1 MLLLSFLRGSSTP
14 ATKELQL
21 SVAQNQALCDRADIY
36 LYIPTIAGIRVTTV
50 AQFMNTDLATATI
63 DATMLDV
70 TRHMYRE
77 RLSCLLIVD
86 GKTPIGIIT
95 ERDCVKY
102 LSQMLGGEELGS
114 VADHMTKNLLTVY
127 RDTSCEEAAAL
138 MKGRNVRRVVVLDE
152 HDEMC
157 GLITRTNLL
166 KAHTSELEQ
175 QRAILEQRVRERT
188 RDLDILVQKLKE
200 QSLEDP
206 MLKVGNRRAMDMEVA
221 KLYEYTRRYKRQYA
235 VALVDVDR
243 FKHYNDHYGHQLGDE
258 VLIKLAACIKGVIR
272 RTDSVYRYGGE
283 EFLVLFL
290 EVGLE
295 SGKVAAEHIRRA
307 VEALQIVHEGID
319 APVVTVSIGVA
330 NEDIDSPDP
339 LKTIGRA
346 DEALYIAKHN
356 GRNRV
361 EGAVSEQ
368 NLAA

>member
-1 MLLLSFLRGSSTP
+1 M
-14 ATKELQL
+14 
-21 SVAQNQALCDRADIY
+21 I
-36 LYIPTIAGIRVTTV
+36 TV
-50 AQFMNTDLATATI
+50 AEFMNTDLATATT
-63 DATMLDV
+63 DATLQEV
-70 TRHMYRE
+70 AEHMFEE

-102 LSQMLGGEELGS
+102 LARMLAGENLGS
-114 VADHMTKNLLTVY
+114 VADHMTQNLLTVH
-127 RDTSCEEAAAL
+127 RDTSCDEAAML
-138 MKGRNVRRVVVLDE
+138 MKGRNVRRVVVMD
-152 HDEMC
+152 DDDQMC

-166 KAHTSELEQ
+166 RAHAFELEQ
-175 QRAILEQRVRERT
+175 QRAVLEQRVEERT
-188 RDLDILVQKLKE
+188 RDLDKMVQKLKE
-200 QSLEDP
+200 QSMEDP
-206 MLKVGNRRAMDMEVA
+206 MLKIGNRRAMDMEVA

-243 FKHYNDHYGHQLGDE
+243 FKHYNDHYGHQLGDDIL
-258 VLIKLAACIKGVIR
+258 VKIAACIKGVIR

-290 EVGLE
+290 EVDLN
-295 SGKVAAEHIRRA
+295 SGKIAAEHIRRA
-307 VEALQIVHEGID
+307 IEELGIVHEGI
-319 APVVTVSIGVA
+319 PEPYVTVSIGVA
-330 NEDIDSPDP
+330 NEDVNNPDP

-346 DEALYIAKHN
+346 DEALYNAKHN

>member
-1 MLLLSFLRGSSTP
+1 M
-14 ATKELQL
+14 
-21 SVAQNQALCDRADIY
+21 I
-36 LYIPTIAGIRVTTV
+36 TV
-50 AQFMNTDLATATI
+50 AEFMNTDVATETV
-63 DATMLDV
+63 DATLLDV
-70 TRHMYRE
+70 TRHMDRE

-86 GKTPIGIIT
+86 GKNPIGIIT

-102 LSQMLGGEELGS
+102 LARMLAGEKLGT
-114 VADHMTKNLLTVY
+114 VASLMTTNLLVVY
-127 RDTSCEEAAAL
+127 RDTSCDEAAAL

-152 HDEMC
+152 NDEMC

-166 KAHTSELEQ
+166 RAHAHELEQ
-175 QRAILEQRVRERT
+175 QRAVLEQRVEERT
-188 RDLDILVQKLKE
+188 RDLDVLVKKLKE

-258 VLIKLAACIKGVIR
+258 ILIKLAACIKGVIR

-307 VEALQIVHEGID
+307 VEELKIVHEGIET
-319 APVVTVSIGVA
+319 PYVTVSIGVA
-330 NEDIDSPDP
+330 NEDIDCPDP

-346 DEALYIAKHN
+346 DEALYRAKHN

-361 EGAVSEQ
+361 EGALTEQ

>member
-1 MLLLSFLRGSSTP
+1 
-14 ATKELQL
+14 
-21 SVAQNQALCDRADIY
+21 VI
-36 LYIPTIAGIRVTTV
+36 TV
-50 AQFMNTDLATATI
+50 AEFMNTDVATETV
-63 DATMLDV
+63 DATLLDV
-70 TRHMYRE
+70 TRHMDRE

-86 GKTPIGIIT
+86 GKNPIGIIT

-102 LSQMLGGEELGS
+102 LARMLAGEKLGT
-114 VADHMTKNLLTVY
+114 VASLMTTNLLVVY
-127 RDTSCEEAAAL
+127 RDTSCDEAAAL

-152 HDEMC
+152 NDEMC

-166 KAHTSELEQ
+166 RAHAHELEQ
-175 QRAILEQRVRERT
+175 QRAVLEQRVEERT
-188 RDLDILVQKLKE
+188 RDLDVLVKKLKE

-258 VLIKLAACIKGVIR
+258 ILIKLAACIKGVIR

-307 VEALQIVHEGID
+307 VEELKIVHEGIET
-319 APVVTVSIGVA
+319 PYVTVSIGVA
-330 NEDIDSPDP
+330 NEDIDCPDP

-346 DEALYIAKHN
+346 DEALYRAKHN

-361 EGAVSEQ
+361 EGALTEQ